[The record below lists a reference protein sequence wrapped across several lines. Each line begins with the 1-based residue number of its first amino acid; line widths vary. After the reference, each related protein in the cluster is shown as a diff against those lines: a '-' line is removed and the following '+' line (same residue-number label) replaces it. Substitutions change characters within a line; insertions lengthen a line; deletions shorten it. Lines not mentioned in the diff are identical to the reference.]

1 KESIVNETALYIK
14 SKLVGEY
21 KTIGVISLLKIRD
34 QYRSR
39 ILLKGMDLDVM
50 RNDIRNLLGNEEL
63 KGKDIRID
71 VNPMVLD

>member
-1 KESIVNETALYIK
+1 MDETALYIK
-14 SKLVGEY
+14 SKLVGDY

-39 ILLKGMDLDVM
+39 ILLKGMDLDGM
-50 RNDIRNLLGNEEL
+50 RNDVRSLLMDEEL